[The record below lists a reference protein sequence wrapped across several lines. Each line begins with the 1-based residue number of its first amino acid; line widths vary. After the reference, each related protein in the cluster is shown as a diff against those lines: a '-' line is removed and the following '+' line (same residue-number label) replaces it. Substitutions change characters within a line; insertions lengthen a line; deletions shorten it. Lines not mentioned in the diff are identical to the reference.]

1 MNRLPQLSMNAF
13 HALPLRRRLSLL
25 IAFCAGITT
34 LLCLLSVLGSS
45 LWMQHNTA
53 REETTE
59 VARTLSFALK
69 APLAFDDRPGVN
81 DALTLLR
88 ARPQVD
94 AAWVYDRSGKL
105 LASYGS
111 ADALK
116 NGPASGGFT
125 LQHMQA
131 TEPVRSE
138 ADVIGSVTVRN
149 RLSRLWQAQ
158 GLAMLAIVLASGG
171 GMVLSVLLA
180 QRIAR
185 AIVRPIDTLAHA
197 SRHIARSHDYAQ
209 RLPVGGADE
218 IGTATTAFN
227 DMLEEIR
234 ARGDALTLA
243 NLELE
248 SRVAERTLSLQHEK
262 NRAEAASQAK
272 TRFLANMSHELRTPL
287 NAVIGAS
294 QLLQDGRDDA
304 EQQATLVGSIRDSG
318 TKLLSLID
326 NILDLARIESGV
338 MKLHTEDFNLPDCV
352 ESAVATASVL
362 ARMKGLAVAC
372 VIDPGIVAWRHGDS
386 CRLRQIL
393 LNLLGNAVKFT
404 VRGEVVL
411 HIVAG
416 TSAEALHISVSD
428 TGIGISEGSL
438 KQVFEPFRQAD
449 DASNRRFGGSGLG
462 LAISRQLVEAMGGSL
477 TLHSVLGSGSRFDI
491 ELSLPVAHQAQPA
504 SAPLQQQVI
513 YFEPHEASAQ
523 ALAALLARLGCSALR
538 FRSVP
543 EMRQWMERHADA
555 AGKPWLLV
563 AVDAEETWH
572 FLEESIARLGAERVI
587 GMGSNEPTS
596 AGSRRSA
603 RRTLVKPVLRA
614 ALVSGLGTAARR
626 PVAAAPAASPA
637 EGLHDAA
644 QANAAQAKHVL
655 LVEDDLTNQLI
666 VCSML
671 RNAGYRVSTA
681 DDGAQ
686 ALERLGQRAFDVV
699 LMDWQMPEMDGL
711 EVTRLL
717 RAGVAGRFATVVP
730 IIGLT
735 ANAFAEDRSACL
747 AAGMNDYLTKPVLMA
762 SLLAAVDRWTSR
774 PGGDETS
781 FLASALGPLS

>member
-1 MNRLPQLSMNAF
+1 MNRLPRPSMSAF

-25 IAFCAGITT
+25 IAICAGITT
-34 LLCLLSVLGSS
+34 LLCLLSVVGSS
-45 LWMQHNTA
+45 LWMQHNMA
-53 REETTE
+53 RQETTE

-69 APLAFDDRPGVN
+69 APLAFDDRPGISE
-81 DALTLLR
+81 ALTLLH

-94 AAWVYDRSGKL
+94 AAWVYGRDGKL
-105 LASYGS
+105 LARYG
-111 ADALK
+111 AAEALK
-116 NGPASGGFT
+116 DGPPSDGFT
-125 LQHMQA
+125 LQYMLA

-149 RLSRLWQAQ
+149 RLSRLWQAL
-158 GLAMLAIVLASGG
+158 GLAMLAIVGASGG
-171 GMVLSVLLA
+171 GLVLSVLLA

-185 AIVRPIDTLAHA
+185 AIVRPIDTLADA

-209 RLPVGGADE
+209 RLPDGGADE
-218 IGTATTAFN
+218 IGTATNAFN

-234 ARGDALTLA
+234 ERGDALILA
-243 NLELE
+243 NRELE
-248 SRVAERTLSLQHEK
+248 SRVAERTLLLQHEK
-262 NRAEAASQAK
+262 DRAEAASLAK

-304 EQQATLVGSIRDSG
+304 EQQARLVGSIRDSG

-352 ESAVATASVL
+352 ESAVSTASVL
-362 ARMKGLAVAC
+362 ARMKGLDMAC
-372 VIDPGIVAWRHGDS
+372 VIAPGLAAWRHGDAT
-386 CRLRQIL
+386 RLRQIL

-404 VRGEVVL
+404 ARGEVVL
-411 HIVAG
+411 RIEPGAN
-416 TSAEALHISVSD
+416 AEALRISVSD
-428 TGIGISEGSL
+428 TGIGIGEASL

-462 LAISRQLVEAMGGSL
+462 LAISRQLVVAMGGSL
-477 TLHSVLGSGSRFDI
+477 AVHSVLGSGSRFEI
-491 ELSLPVAHQAQPA
+491 ELNLPAAHQAQPA
-504 SAPLQQQVI
+504 SAPLQHQVI

-543 EMRQWMERHADA
+543 EMRQWTERHADA
-555 AGKPWLLV
+555 ADKPWLLV
-563 AVDAEETWH
+563 AVDAEETWN

-587 GMGSNEPTS
+587 GMGSHESTS
-596 AGSRRSA
+596 AGSRRPA

-614 ALVSGLGTAARR
+614 ALVSGLVAAARR
-626 PVAAAPAASPA
+626 PVAAAPAAPPA
-637 EGLHDAA
+637 EA
-644 QANAAQAKHVL
+644 QADAGQAKHVL
-655 LVEDDLTNQLI
+655 LVEDDPTNQMI

-686 ALERLGQRAFDVV
+686 ALERLGQQAFDVV

-711 EVTRLL
+711 EVTRRL

-762 SLLAAVDRWTSR
+762 SLLAAVDRWTAR

-781 FLASALGPLS
+781 FLASALGPLN

>member
-1 MNRLPQLSMNAF
+1 MNRLPRLSMNAF

-34 LLCLLSVLGSS
+34 LLCLLSVVGSS
-45 LWMQHNTA
+45 LWMQHNMA

-69 APLAFDDRPGVN
+69 APLAFDDRPGIN

-105 LASYGS
+105 LARYGS

-116 NGPASGGFT
+116 NGPASDGFT

-171 GMVLSVLLA
+171 GLVLSVLLA

-185 AIVRPIDTLAHA
+185 AIVRPIDTLADA

-218 IGTATTAFN
+218 IGTATNAFN

-243 NLELE
+243 NRELE

-262 NRAEAASQAK
+262 DRAEAASMAK

-304 EQQATLVGSIRDSG
+304 EQQAALVGSIRDSG

-372 VIDPGIVAWRHGDS
+372 VIDPGLVAGRHGDA

-411 HIVAG
+411 RIAPG
-416 TSAEALHISVSD
+416 ATADALHISVSD
-428 TGIGISEGSL
+428 TGIGIGEASL

-477 TLHSVLGSGSRFDI
+477 TVHSVLGSGSRFDI
-491 ELSLPVAHQAQPA
+491 ELNLPIAHQAQPTA
-504 SAPLQQQVI
+504 APLQQQVI

-523 ALAALLARLGCSALR
+523 ALAALLARLGCNALG

-543 EMRQWMERHADA
+543 EMRQWMERHAD
-555 AGKPWLLV
+555 GPDKPWLLV

-596 AGSRRSA
+596 TGSRRPA

-626 PVAAAPAASPA
+626 PVAAAPVASLA
-637 EGLHDAA
+637 EGLDDAA

-655 LVEDDLTNQLI
+655 LVEDDLTNQMI

-686 ALERLGQRAFDVV
+686 ALERLGQQAFDVV

-762 SLLAAVDRWTSR
+762 SLLAAVDRWTAR

-781 FLASALGPLS
+781 FLASALGPLG

>member
-1 MNRLPQLSMNAF
+1 MNRLPRLSLNAF

-34 LLCLLSVLGSS
+34 LLCLLSVVGSS
-45 LWMQHNTA
+45 LWMQHNMA

-59 VARTLSFALK
+59 VARTLSFALT
-69 APLAFDDRPGVN
+69 APLAFDDRPGIN
-81 DALTLLR
+81 EALTLLR

-94 AAWVYDRSGKL
+94 AAWVYGRDGKL
-105 LASYGS
+105 LARYGA
-111 ADALK
+111 ADVLK
-116 NGPASGGFT
+116 EDPTSDGFT

-149 RLSRLWQAQ
+149 RLSRLWQAL
-158 GLAMLAIVLASGG
+158 GLAMLAIVAASGG
-171 GMVLSVLLA
+171 GLLLSVLLA

-185 AIVRPIDTLAHA
+185 AIVRPIDTLAAA
-197 SRHIARSHDYAQ
+197 SRHIARSHDYGQ
-209 RLPVGGADE
+209 RLPDGGTDE
-218 IGTATTAFN
+218 IGTATNAFN

-234 ARGDALTLA
+234 ARGDALSLA
-243 NLELE
+243 NRELE
-248 SRVAERTLSLQHEK
+248 SRVVERTLSLQHEK
-262 NRAEAASQAK
+262 DRAEAASMAK

-304 EQQATLVGSIRDSG
+304 EQQAMLVGSIRDSG

-362 ARMKGLAVAC
+362 ARMKGLDMAC
-372 VIDPGIVAWRHGDS
+372 VIAPDLAAWRHGDAT
-386 CRLRQIL
+386 RLRQIL

-411 HIVAG
+411 RIAPG
-416 TSAEALHISVSD
+416 ATADALHISVSD
-428 TGIGISEGSL
+428 TGIGIGEASL

-462 LAISRQLVEAMGGSL
+462 LAISRQLVEAMGGRIAV
-477 TLHSVLGSGSRFDI
+477 HSVLGSGSCFDI
-491 ELSLPVAHQAQPA
+491 ELTLPAAHRAQSA
-504 SAPLQQQVI
+504 SAPLHHHVI

-523 ALAALLARLGCSALR
+523 ALAAQLARLGCSALR

-543 EMRQWMERHADA
+543 EMRQWTQRHAA
-555 AGKPWLLV
+555 AADKPWLLL
-563 AVDAEETWH
+563 AVDAEETWN

-587 GMGSNEPTS
+587 GMGSNESTTT
-596 AGSRRSA
+596 GSRRPA

-614 ALVSGLGTAARR
+614 ALVSGLGAAAHR
-626 PVAAAPAASPA
+626 PVAAARAASPA
-637 EGLHDAA
+637 KALADAA
-644 QANAAQAKHVL
+644 EAKHVL
-655 LVEDDLTNQLI
+655 LVEDDLTNQMI

-686 ALERLGQRAFDVV
+686 ALERLSQQAFDVV

-717 RAGVAGRFATVVP
+717 RAGVAGRFAVVVP

-762 SLLAAVDRWTSR
+762 SLLAAVDRWTAR

-781 FLASALGPLS
+781 FLASALGPLN